1 MVSAVALRLAM
12 PDITL
17 KPVNEVVSVA
27 KGSNLLDVLV
37 GKDCQ
42 VMMAC
47 GRQGICATC
56 HVHVQGGSASLSPKS
71 DRESKTLGLI
81 TGANETSRLSCQVT
95 VTGDAPI
102 ELLLPEGL
110 YVQSFADL
118 ESLVGKRTQVPIL
131 HPVDGRILIQ
141 KGKIITRSMI
151 MQLADTD
158 FDPQKVATQR
168 PDWSPRS

>member
-1 MVSAVALRLAM
+1 M
-12 PDITL
+12 PEITL
-17 KPVNEVVSVA
+17 KPVDQVVSVQRGA
-27 KGSNLLDVLV
+27 NLLDVLL

-47 GRQGICATC
+47 ERQGICATC
-56 HVHVQGGSASLSPKS
+56 HVHVQKGAGSLSVKS
-71 DRESKTLGLI
+71 DRESRTLGLI

-95 VTGDAPI
+95 VTGEEPI

-168 PDWSPRS
+168 PDWTGNSKR

>member
-1 MVSAVALRLAM
+1 M

-17 KPVNEVVSVA
+17 KPADETVSVA
-27 KGSNLLDVLV
+27 KGANLLDVLV

-56 HVHVQGGSASLSPKS
+56 HVHVQQGSGSLSPKQ
-71 DRESKTLGLI
+71 DREARTLELI

-95 VTGDAPI
+95 VTGDEPI

-110 YVQSFADL
+110 YVESFADL

-168 PDWSPRS
+168 PDWTDKA